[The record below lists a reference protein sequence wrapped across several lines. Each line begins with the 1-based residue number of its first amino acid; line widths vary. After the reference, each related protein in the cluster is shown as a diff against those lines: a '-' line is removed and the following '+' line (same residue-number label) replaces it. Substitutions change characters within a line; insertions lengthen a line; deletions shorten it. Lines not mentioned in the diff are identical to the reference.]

1 MATHSSVLAWRIPGM
16 GEPRW
21 AALYGVAQSRTR
33 LKPLSSSSI
42 SKSVSDELSFLNFY
56 IWGNIDKV
64 VLVVAFHA
72 LIENSDFSLY
82 MIRKSSPHSF
92 HVLGFPGDASGEEP
106 ACLCRRQTVPE
117 LGRSP
122 GEGIGYLL
130 QYSWASLVVP
140 MVKNPP
146 AMPET
151 WV

>member
-1 MATHSSVLAWRIPGM
+1 MATHSSVLAWRIPGT
-16 GEPRW
+16 GEPSC
-21 AALYGVAQSRTR
+21 AAVYGVAQSGTR
-33 LKPLSSSSI
+33 LKQLSSSSN
-42 SKSVSDELSFLNFY
+42 SKSVSDEFSFLNFY
-56 IWGNIDKV
+56 IWGNIDKIF
-64 VLVVAFHA
+64 LVVAFHE
-72 LIENSDFSLY
+72 LIDNSDFSLY
-82 MIRKSSPHSF
+82 MIRKSSSHSF
-92 HVLGFPGDASGEEP
+92 CVLGFPGGASGKEP
-106 ACLCRRQTVPE
+106 ACRCRREIVPG